1 MNEANNKLAVL
12 PRVRQKE
19 RPSIQPR
26 QMRQSFAGETQKRI
40 SRCEKWLTAIPGFGY
55 CSTRQTDTCLFR
67 STLKTKPKLKR
78 KYIMGIRDKNRV
90 EEVAE
95 DVKAAVA
102 GVIDQQPEVV
112 IEEAVDSP
120 VAVVNN
126 SSNVPAVAEAAKGN
140 VNVMADLAGS
150 GFEGLEINFTSFET
164 IVLEKSSF
172 TCAQSER
179 KIKEDFVVTIQST
192 RNKYLFSSTHEK
204 ADDREAVYS
213 YNVNADTQD
222 KEVMDKIA
230 AWKEQDQVGYVKKT
244 YIEAVAI
251 VEDDKANGDL
261 NGEMVILQ
269 IPPASIGKLSG
280 FLAQQRLKGRGLP
293 NAYST
298 VVGVGGKI
306 GDGQT
311 AFYPWIFSEFKG

>member
-1 MNEANNKLAVL
+1 MNETNNKLAVV
-12 PRVRQKE
+12 PRMRQKE

-26 QMRQSFAGETQKRI
+26 KMRQSFAGETQKRI
-40 SRCEKWLTAIPGFGY
+40 SHNKKWLTAVPGFGY

-67 STLKTKPKLKR
+67 SKLKTKLKR

-90 EEVAE
+90 EEVSE
-95 DVKAAVA
+95 EVQAAVA
-102 GVIDQQPEVV
+102 EVIDHQPDAV

-120 VAVVNN
+120 VAVANH
-126 SSNVPAVAEAAKGN
+126 SANVPAVAEAAK

-164 IVLEKSSF
+164 IVLEKSAF

-192 RNKYLFSSTHEK
+192 RNKYLFSSMHEK

-251 VEDDKANGDL
+251 VENDKANGDL